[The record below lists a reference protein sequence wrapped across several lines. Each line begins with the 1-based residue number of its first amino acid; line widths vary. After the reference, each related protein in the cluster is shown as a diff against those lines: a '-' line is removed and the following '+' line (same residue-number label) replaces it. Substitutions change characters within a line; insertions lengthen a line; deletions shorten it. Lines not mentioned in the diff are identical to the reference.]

1 MTCVWDVDFG
11 VGIEGMVG
19 ALLGGGGCS
28 REVVR
33 EEEGGGYAMW
43 PARGVTTSRSCR

>member
-1 MTCVWDVDFG
+1 MW
-11 VGIEGMVG
+11 

-33 EEEGGGYAMW
+33 EEEGGGCYVACQ
-43 PARGVTTSRSCR
+43 RGNNLAEL

>member
-33 EEEGGGYAMW
+33 EEEGGGVCYVACQ
-43 PARGVTTSRSCR
+43 RGNNLAEL